1 MTDVL
6 TPEQRHRCM
15 QSNRGRGTKIELLIA
30 RELRQRNIRYRKN
43 DRTVYGKPDF
53 CFKGLKIAVFCDG
66 VFWHG
71 RDWDTTFRNRDT
83 LSPYWVAKIER
94 NIARD
99 KKVNSRL
106 EEEGWLVL
114 RLWEDEIRRSA
125 AARVD
130 KIESLIAQRTAE
142 RLRRTYAYDTQYD
155 DLLMVAEEEE
165 TYQTA
170 SE

>member
-1 MTDVL
+1 
-6 TPEQRHRCM
+6 
-15 QSNRGRGTKIELLIA
+15 
-30 RELRQRNIRYRKN
+30 
-43 DRTVYGKPDF
+43 
-53 CFKGLKIAVFCDG
+53 
-66 VFWHG
+66 
-71 RDWDTTFRNRDT
+71 
-83 LSPYWVAKIER
+83 VAKIER

-125 AARVD
+125 AACVD